1 VRALLVEDD
10 ARLLDV
16 LGRGLR
22 AQGYAVD
29 TASTREDALWLARE
43 NPYDVG
49 VIDVGLPDGD
59 GIELC
64 STLRDDRRWFPILI
78 LTARQAIDD
87 RVRGLDSGADDYV
100 LKPFSFAE
108 LSARLRALV
117 RREPVERPTS
127 LLLGLLRLDPAT
139 HDVSIDGQPV
149 DLSLREFALLEM
161 LLRRAGQVVSRTE
174 ILEHVWDWAYD
185 GTSNVI
191 DVYVSYVRAE
201 LRRHAGAPEIE
212 TIRGVGYRLRAL

>member
-49 VIDVGLPDGD
+49 VVDVGLPDGD

-64 STLRDDRRWFPILI
+64 ETLRTDRRWFPILI
-78 LTARQAIDD
+78 LTARQAIGD
-87 RVRGLDSGADDYV
+87 RVRGLDSGADDYM
-100 LKPFSFAE
+100 LKPFSFPE

-117 RREPVERPTS
+117 RRVPAERPATLS
-127 LLLGLLRLDPAT
+127 VGELRLDPAT
-139 HDVSIDGQPV
+139 HDVSIEGKPV
-149 DLSLREFALLEM
+149 QLSLREFALLE
-161 LLRRAGQVVSRTE
+161 LLMRRQGQVVSRTE

-185 GTSNVI
+185 GTSNVV
-191 DVYVSYVRAE
+191 DVYVSYLRAE
-201 LRRHAGAPEIE
+201 LRGHAGAPEIE
-212 TIRGVGYRLRAL
+212 TVRGAGYRLCG